1 MTNSTASESTAPF
14 YLFAGQERVYHDA
27 ESKTCLKSVMH
38 TYGYQR
44 AFIICSRSLNEKTD
58 FIAGIREELDDLC
71 VGLTDKIGAH
81 APMNNV
87 IDAAIAAKEA
97 NADVLV
103 TIGGG
108 SAMDLSKL
116 VQLCLTENCFE
127 KDDLLALQST
137 MANDGKS
144 FTYAGEGKA
153 PSIQQIFIPTTL
165 ATAEWTPASTPVDE
179 DTRQKPLFIM
189 KGGSPQIIIYDPE
202 LLALTPDKL
211 LFTTAIRGLDH
222 ALNTRCAPRPHPLT
236 NVLMDKAIAL
246 FIENLP
252 KVKANKNDREA
263 MNNCC
268 LATWYA
274 GMGQLSVTHG
284 FSHFM
289 VHVLAPHCDLEHS
302 EVAAVL
308 MLANAKWIEAEAADR
323 HSPIKTALGK
333 ADKSFYSILSELLET
348 LALPRTLDD
357 LDVTDEQIEEVIPH
371 ALKHPLLAHNNLR
384 PLDNPEQLWEVMHL
398 ARSLQE

>member
-1 MTNSTASESTAPF
+1 MQTETASSPKAPF
-14 YLFAGQERVYHDA
+14 YLFAGHERVYHDA
-27 ESKTCLKSVMH
+27 ESKRCLKTVME

-44 AFIICSRSLNEKTD
+44 AFIICSRSLHTKTE
-58 FIAGIREELDDLC
+58 FIKDLRKSLGDLC

-87 IDAAIAAKEA
+87 VDAAVAAKEA

-116 VQLCLTENCFE
+116 VQLCITDDCFDKAE
-127 KDDLLALQST
+127 LFAKQST
-137 MANDGKS
+137 MTKDGKS

-153 PSIQQIFIPTTL
+153 PAIQQIFIPTSL

-179 DTRQKPLFIM
+179 ETKQKPLFIM
-189 KGGSPQIIIYDPE
+189 KGGSPQAIIYDPE
-202 LLALTPDKL
+202 LLALTPDHL

-222 ALNTRCAPRPHPLT
+222 AINTRCAVKPHPLT
-236 NVLMDKAIAL
+236 NTLMDKAIAL

-252 KVKANKNDREA
+252 KVKINKNDREA

-308 MLANAKWIEAEAADR
+308 MLANAKWIEKEAADR
-323 HSPIKTALGK
+323 QDPIKQSLNK
-333 ADKSFYSILSELLET
+333 SDQSFYRILSDLLTT
-348 LALPRTLDD
+348 LELPRTLDD
-357 LDVTDEQIEEVIPH
+357 LGVSDQQIEEIIPN
-371 ALKHPLLAHNNLR
+371 ALQHPLLAHNNLR
-384 PLDNPEQLWEVMHL
+384 PLDNSDQLWEVMNL